1 MYEGECNLFEIK
13 NNNSKEVP
21 LGHCHLKILI
31 DEDFGARIIAIKD
44 AVTNEDAN
52 AEDDYLCNHFVA
64 MQTTLDVDKDEK
76 RCSWSA
82 LDFSADHPTYRS
94 FVATFTDL
102 KGSGEDDAQKEFVLG
117 FIKGKELAEQSVKI
131 ILQKPNSGGTLIP
144 DNMYCGQGAELDE
157 AAKKPF

>member
-94 FVATFTDL
+94 
-102 KGSGEDDAQKEFVLG
+102 
-117 FIKGKELAEQSVKI
+117 GKELAEQSEKI
-131 ILQKPNSGGTLIP
+131 ILEKPNSGGTLIP